1 MTTADEYEYFLTTAC
16 DALRVKVDEARGGER
31 SRRAVYARR
40 VVAICLRERGY
51 SLPEIA
57 EAMGLKAHTTVLRLI
72 QGFWRRQGV
81 PDNKVEDI
89 ARAKAL
95 AGRLVREAK
104 RNDAAPPPK
113 VEEPLPVT
121 PRDKWHEEWLR
132 ALRRVSNTF
141 VNEQAG
147 AWEHECRRLFPY
159 SWRGQ
164 AAVLPRELRA

>member
-1 MTTADEYEYFLTTAC
+1 
-16 DALRVKVDEARGGER
+16 VDEARGGER

-72 QGFWRRQGV
+72 QGFWRRQGA

-104 RNDAAPPPK
+104 GTVLPPK
-113 VEEPLPVT
+113 PKEPEEPLPVT
-121 PRDKWHEEWLR
+121 PRDQWHRDYLC
-132 ALRRVSNTF
+132 AVRRVSRTF
-141 VNEQAG
+141 VGEQG
-147 AWEHECRRLFPY
+147 KAWEDECRRLFPH
-159 SWRGQ
+159 SWQWQ
-164 AAVLPRELRA
+164 AAVLPREMRA